1 MSDKN
6 TASIQSL
13 LRYSLPLGASIV
25 AGDPETQ
32 VNWSITIRAQPPVF
46 PDIYGGE
53 LALVS
58 MDVLRSFD
66 NRLTLANVLRQLAD
80 IGVSAILAT
89 GDVRQDAI
97 DAANDRQLALLTV
110 PEGNQPDIG

>member
-32 VNWSITIRAQPPVF
+32 VNWSVTIRAQPPVF
-46 PDIYGGE
+46 PRHLRRGAGAGIYGR
-53 LALVS
+53 LAQ
-58 MDVLRSFD
+58 LR
-66 NRLTLANVLRQLAD
+66 
-80 IGVSAILAT
+80 
-89 GDVRQDAI
+89 
-97 DAANDRQLALLTV
+97 
-110 PEGNQPDIG
+110 